1 MKKFIFPFAF
11 AASLLLAGCQD
22 HDSPELAPIDTSK
35 VKITSDVTATP
46 TSMWLNPT
54 EEIAVKVS
62 NVNMTAPKGVVL
74 RNINLMVDG
83 AMYIQKPFAGE
94 DLEFKLPLDK
104 VPRGRINVAVWGE
117 LIQKNS
123 RDAQIIIED
132 NIQRIIF
139 SATPEF
145 ACDVTVD
152 IEVKAKSTSGEEYTH
167 TFQVVST
174 EESYIPV
181 PASELY
187 WTPQSGTAER
197 LEITM
202 TASAKSY
209 STNSTLKSDV
219 DRVYWSQAGGG
230 NNVLKIS
237 MPNVPGTL
245 NSNSLSIPVLVVNTV
260 ESGTWEN
267 VTVEPARKTYGF
279 LLTESK

>member
-1 MKKFIFPFAF
+1 MKKIIFPFTVAVSLLF
-11 AASLLLAGCQD
+11 AACQD

-46 TSMWLNPT
+46 AAMWLNPT
-54 EEIAVKVS
+54 QEITVKVS
-62 NVNMTAPKGVVL
+62 NVDMSAPKGVVL

-83 AMYIQKPFAGE
+83 AMYIQKPFAGA
-94 DLEFKLPLDK
+94 DLEFKLPLNQ
-104 VPRGRINVAVWGE
+104 VPRGRINIAVWGE

-123 RDAQIIIED
+123 RDAQIIITD

-139 SATPEF
+139 SETPEF

-152 IEVKAKSTSGEEYTH
+152 IAVKAKSTSGEEYSRS
-167 TFQVVST
+167 FQVVST
-174 EESYIPV
+174 DDSFIPL

-187 WTPQSGTAER
+187 WTPQSGTADR

-219 DRVYWSQAGGG
+219 DRVYWSQVGGG
-230 NNVLKIS
+230 SNVVKIS

-245 NSNSLSIPVLVVNTV
+245 NSNSISLPVLVVNTV